1 MSDKSIHQ
9 PEVAKLMGKLMRLA
23 QGCPALPVAT
33 KDDKLYMVY
42 CDPPRMDSKDEED
55 GIWITVDRKLTATFG
70 IDVIKKNLMQG
81 SLGIELALKYLSRAR
96 DHPTW
101 TANSEHLLKYKMEMI
116 AQELIT
122 GASDFLEEGP
132 ISTDE
137 DKNKARKSSDCISTN
152 KSHGTSTVMKRRVVS
167 QPDVDPEACHS
178 QPKKP
183 AAKRHQLDTPES
195 KEDTIIISSDDEM
208 TQPHKSTSKIV
219 SAPKKPPR
227 VFSQIEKVNLV
238 LSDDEVTQPHNISS
252 NFVSVPKKSIW
263 RSSKVDKAK
272 KAVNV
277 LNNCPLSTPDA
288 PCNQCKIEV
297 NSADKEFQCHC
308 GQKTIVLRGGRTE
321 KVLSHWKTKAC
332 TQKTSTLRSNAVLV
346 GFLAKSDGD
355 KQQVKRGFVEINCP
369 GLTDATWD
377 RPQAKH
383 SIRYFLEHTCSIYRG
398 NNQHRIC
405 QELFGKDANEKTLSP
420 DEKARLMTTLDARAI
435 WEVKRHGART
445 GKGLFKDREA
455 VQGLFKSV
463 AVRAERE
470 LGGKSLRGMRVDPY
484 LDDCL
489 TTLGAMS
496 RSALNLFSK
505 TFAGRTAQSQRMI
518 EAKSGGKLEP
528 EIHPANF
535 HQIAKN
541 LQELGYAGPISAASD
556 QTVCV
561 KTLRHHNQCLVGAE
575 GGDKPFENDEELKI
589 LMKDIVDNDK
599 LCSKIRAY
607 TIQVPLPNIPT
618 YVVALIASCSKEGA
632 KDIADEHAAV
642 IDLAH
647 RSGIMIISMGADV
660 HVKVPLF
667 GNPPRPV
674 VAVQDPKHA
683 RKTGANQLLSG
694 SRLLVM
700 GKYTITIQQL
710 AEILKMPN
718 SPLLAKD
725 VFDSDKQDDG
735 RAFRT
740 LSAPTLSA
748 SLCLE
753 SSTGLT
759 IFLFITGE
767 LVDSWLSKTM
777 GHRERIRSAW
787 TAGFFLRRWKGYL
800 QKREKETNDY
810 YPDYPFCPWKHG
822 TESCEHV
829 FGWMRVLSP
838 RFSVLDARFM
848 MPKIHAVVKSVMSG
862 KIKIP
867 PSKHIHSGY
876 QYAFGDEGSLET
888 IKHLR
893 TYPTNA
899 EISEDLTIANQIANS
914 LAHLA
919 GMGPLDPKDDDLPA
933 EEDDLPSDDEDL
945 GPYMTDSSPDIST
958 CATKDYRVHYA
969 SKAGDFSEEVAFAK
983 AATLA
988 KEQNTLDLLLDQVPE
1003 NFETKAIRNA
1013 AMSIKNLMNPSGM

>member
-1 MSDKSIHQ
+1 
-9 PEVAKLMGKLMRLA
+9 MR
-23 QGCPALPVAT
+23 
-33 KDDKLYMVY
+33 
-42 CDPPRMDSKDEED
+42 
-55 GIWITVDRKLTATFG
+55 
-70 IDVIKKNLMQG
+70 G
-81 SLGIELALKYLSRAR
+81 SLGIELALKYFSKAR
-96 DHPTW
+96 DHKTW
-101 TANSEHLLKYKMEMI
+101 TPNSEGLLKAKLQMI
-116 AQELIT
+116 VQELIKA
-122 GASDFLEEGP
+122 GASDFLDEGA
-132 ISTDE
+132 TTADR
-137 DKNKARKSSDCISTN
+137 DKNEAGKSSDSMSARKS
-152 KSHGTSTVMKRRVVS
+152 HGASMVMKRRVVS
-167 QPDVDPEACHS
+167 QPDVDPDACHS

-183 AAKRHQLDTPES
+183 AAKRPQVDTLES
-195 KEDTIIISSDDEM
+195 KEATIIISSDNEV
-208 TQPHKSTSKIV
+208 TLPRKSTSATV
-219 SAPKKPPR
+219 SAPKKPPG
-227 VFSQIEKVNLV
+227 VLNKIEKVNLIS
-238 LSDDEVTQPHNISS
+238 SDDEVTQPRKITS
-252 NFVSVPKKSIW
+252 NVVLVPKKSTCG
-263 RSSKVDKAK
+263 SSKVDKAK
-272 KAVNV
+272 KATKV
-277 LNNCPLSTPDA
+277 LDNCPLSTPNT
-288 PCNQCKIEV
+288 PCNRCKIEV
-297 NSADKEFQCHC
+297 TSADKEFRCHC
-308 GQKTIVLRGGRTE
+308 GQKMILLRAGRSE
-321 KVLSHWKTKAC
+321 KALSHWNTTCK
-332 TQKTSTLRSNAVLV
+332 QKTSTLRSNALLV
-346 GFLAKSDGD
+346 GFLAQSHGD
-355 KQQVKRGFVEINCP
+355 DKRVKRGFVEIECP

-377 RPQAKH
+377 RPRATY
-383 SIRYFLEHTCSIYRG
+383 SINYFLEHTCSIYRG
-398 NNQHRIC
+398 NNRHRVC
-405 QELFGKDANEKTLSP
+405 QELFGQNATEKQLST

-435 WEVKRHGART
+435 WEVKRHGSRSAIYSRKCT
-445 GKGLFKDREA
+445 TTLLIKKTEKIQNCSECESLKGVRSLGLFKDREA

-470 LGGKSLRGMRVDPY
+470 MAGKSLRGMRVDPY

-505 TFAGRTAQSQRMI
+505 TFAA
-518 EAKSGGKLEP
+518 
-528 EIHPANF
+528 
-535 HQIAKN
+535 
-541 LQELGYAGPISAASD
+541 LGYSGPIAAASD

-575 GGDKPFENDEELKI
+575 GGDKPFENNEELKR

-618 YVVALIASCSKEGA
+618 YVVALISSRSKEGA

-642 IDLAH
+642 IELAH
-647 RSGIMIISMGADV
+647 TSV

-710 AEILKMPN
+710 AEILKMPD

-740 LSAPTLSA
+740 LSASTLSA
-748 SLCLE
+748 SLRLDL
-753 SSTGLT
+753 STGLT
-759 IFLFITGE
+759 IFLFIIGE
-767 LVDSWLSKTM
+767 LVNSWLSKSM

-800 QKREKETNDY
+800 QKREKETNSLMSFHLNCISHASYKIFSSLPISLLGMIISYRDY

-838 RFSVLDARFM
+838 CFSVLDARFM

-867 PSKHIHSGY
+867 PSEHIHSGY
-876 QYAFGDEGSLET
+876 QYAFGDEGTLET
-888 IKHLR
+888 IEHLR

-899 EISEDLTIANQIANS
+899 EISEDLTIANQLANG

-919 GMGPLDPKDDDLPA
+919 GMGPLDPEDDDLPV
-933 EEDDLPSDDEDL
+933 EDDDLPFDDEDL
-945 GPYMTDSSPDIST
+945 VPDMTDSSPDIST
-958 CATKDYRVHYA
+958 CATKDYCVHYT
-969 SKAGDFSEEVAFAK
+969 SNPGEFSEEVAFAE

-988 KEQNTLDLLLDQVPE
+988 KEQNALDLLLNQVPE
-1003 NFETKAIRNA
+1003 NFETEAIQNA
-1013 AMSIKNLMNPSGM
+1013 AMSITNLMNPSGK